1 MQVQHQDPP
10 FPSGRTP
17 QPKWKPREKQ
27 RQHQVFAC
35 MQLACAIALDVM
47 LVIHIEY
54 SLHVAFIGGR
64 QCNNIYTFIDSNI
77 IILVPALSWRLIL
90 EFHRCFHT

>member
-1 MQVQHQDPP
+1 
-10 FPSGRTP
+10 
-17 QPKWKPREKQ
+17 
-27 RQHQVFAC
+27 

-54 SLHVAFIGGR
+54 SLHVAFIGGQ

-90 EFHRCFHT
+90 EFYRYFHT